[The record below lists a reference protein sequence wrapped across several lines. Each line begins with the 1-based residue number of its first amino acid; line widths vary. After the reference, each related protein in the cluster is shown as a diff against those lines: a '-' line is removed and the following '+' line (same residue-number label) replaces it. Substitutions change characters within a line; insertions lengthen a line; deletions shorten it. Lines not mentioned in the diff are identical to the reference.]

1 MILNV
6 NCPHC
11 EALLDV
17 APAWLGNPMECGGCG
32 SVFPCPLIAEEAP
45 PDEAPKSAR
54 DAASRRRR
62 VRENHDRWD
71 GYEEYVQ
78 DEDPDSHAGK
88 KRGPGFATTSLI
100 LGILSLVI
108 GSSIT
113 IFTCGLG
120 GFVQTIMSIVGLIL
134 GYLGMRS
141 DGRGNAIAGMVMN
154 ALGALFAVLWMTLF
168 GALFSGTVFKG
179 AAPPTAATKAAA
191 TWKAGNPPPQPGMP
205 NKR

>member
-141 DGRGNAIAGMVMN
+141 DGRGNAIAGMVLN
-154 ALGALFAVLWMTLF
+154 VLGALFAVLWMSFIGAYISTLTF
-168 GALFSGTVFKG
+168 GPGV
-179 AAPPTAATKAAA
+179 PPPATAKPAA
-191 TWKAGNPPPQPGMP
+191 TWKAGPPPVMP
-205 NKR
+205 KMK